1 MTIIWLNATQRACTL
16 FPSPVLA
23 YIQIYRSSARF
34 MPDRVKREAEER
46 FVYARPIFLSNGYFI
61 SHTFWHSRQM
71 RRKKRG
77 VWTLPRETRNC
88 FMELSLSFRFSRSFA
103 AKTRFLSVETV
114 ILINRALWLANP
126 LKFLISHRRWIIIIF
141 SFFFFSF
148 LRARECIPRQHA
160 RLLLALSL
168 I

>member
-1 MTIIWLNATQRACTL
+1 MIKRNATLACTL

-23 YIQIYRSSARF
+23 YIQIYRSSPRF

-77 VWTLPRETRNC
+77 VWTLPRETRRRSCNC
-88 FMELSLSFRFSRSFA
+88 RCRFDFHGVSRL
-103 AKTRFLSVETV
+103 K
-114 ILINRALWLANP
+114 LASYP
-126 LKFLISHRRWIIIIF
+126 LKWCYSHQPRSLISKPIKISNFPSTLNNHHF
-141 SFFFFSF
+141 FFFFSF
-148 LRARECIPRQHA
+148 LRARGCIPRQHA